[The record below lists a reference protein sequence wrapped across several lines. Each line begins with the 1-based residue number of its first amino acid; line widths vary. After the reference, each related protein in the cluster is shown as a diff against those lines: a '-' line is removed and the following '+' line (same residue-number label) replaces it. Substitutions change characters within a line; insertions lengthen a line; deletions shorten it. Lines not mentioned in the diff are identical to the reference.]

1 MTVTRRHL
9 PLLVLLAACSP
20 LLLACGTTGSDSS
33 DDTAAS
39 AATDAPGTGTPETT
53 ESVTSAPSDTSAA
66 PATDPAD
73 TAPTATAAPDT
84 SPLQIGITYISNDQ
98 TSSELGAESVAINQ
112 KSIVQGLVA
121 GINADGGLNGRQLE
135 PVEYEWDSSSDDW
148 SLDAS
153 AACAMFT
160 QDNDVSIVLDTAFGT
175 VGGFRSCLEDAGV
188 ASIQTLSEGSAA
200 SSAAATLHANPSSMT
215 VDRAYVSV
223 LDGLTGTDY
232 LTADNQVGVIVENC
246 PDNVTAYDET
256 IKPLITSLGLK
267 EPIDASVDCA
277 TGFAAATAA
286 SAAVNNAVLKFNDAG
301 VDRVMFIGD
310 NEYILLLFFSGAAS
324 SQAYTPGYLLSSNA
338 QPNAMLTSLA
348 VDQQPQMH
356 GVGNQPFNDID
367 SAELSAVDQRCV
379 ELASAGGVNPVTYG
393 DKGLL
398 VFECAPFLLLEAALQ
413 ATNGSAIA
421 TDLAEAISA
430 LDTTYV
436 GPGIV
441 EGATR
446 FSDTDRDGPAMVRV
460 FEFDD
465 SCSCLQYTGE
475 PVPA

>member
-9 PLLVLLAACSP
+9 PLLVLLAVCGP
-20 LLLACGTTGSDSS
+20 LLLVCGTTGSDSS

-39 AATDAPGTGTPETT
+39 AATDASGTSTPETT

-73 TAPTATAAPDT
+73 TAPTSSAADT
-84 SPLQIGITYISNDQ
+84 TPLQIGITYISNDQ

-112 KSIVQGLVA
+112 KSLVQGLVA

-135 PVEYEWDSSSDDW
+135 TVEYEWDSSSDDW

-232 LTADNQVGVIVENC
+232 LTADNQMGVIVENC

-277 TGFAAATAA
+277 TVSPRRPPHPPRST
-286 SAAVNNAVLKFNDAG
+286 
-301 VDRVMFIGD
+301 
-310 NEYILLLFFSGAAS
+310 
-324 SQAYTPGYLLSSNA
+324 TP
-338 QPNAMLTSLA
+338 
-348 VDQQPQMH
+348 
-356 GVGNQPFNDID
+356 
-367 SAELSAVDQRCV
+367 C
-379 ELASAGGVNPVTYG
+379 
-393 DKGLL
+393 
-398 VFECAPFLLLEAALQ
+398 
-413 ATNGSAIA
+413 
-421 TDLAEAISA
+421 
-430 LDTTYV
+430 
-436 GPGIV
+436 
-441 EGATR
+441 
-446 FSDTDRDGPAMVRV
+446 
-460 FEFDD
+460 
-465 SCSCLQYTGE
+465 
-475 PVPA
+475 